1 MNRVFAGTPSS
12 KTAGFASMAAEA
24 SPELLKKEND
34 VLLANGVDK
43 GIAGLIAAIN
53 LIGVEGVILS
63 GKNTQSALDKYNP
76 AFKKNSPNIYANL
89 GKINFVKKAN
99 GIITIMT
106 ENGDDIQIDKIKVKN
121 KANISISTMPA
132 GNLQFDVLS
141 GIKVGKMVVW
151 YDLNFIRLF
160 SADGNLLFDYDKDH
174 SQQKVNVNKDILN

>member
-1 MNRVFAGTPSS
+1 MFQ
-12 KTAGFASMAAEA
+12 
-24 SPELLKKEND
+24 LLLTYPCRISEISCSDKQHQKILHKKIFYHKLGDKKEND

-141 GIKVGKMVVW
+141 GIKVGKNGCLV
-151 YDLNFIRLF
+151 R
-160 SADGNLLFDYDKDH
+160 S
-174 SQQKVNVNKDILN
+174 

>member
-1 MNRVFAGTPSS
+1 
-12 KTAGFASMAAEA
+12 
-24 SPELLKKEND
+24 
-34 VLLANGVDK
+34 
-43 GIAGLIAAIN
+43 
-53 LIGVEGVILS
+53 
-63 GKNTQSALDKYNP
+63 
-76 AFKKNSPNIYANL
+76 
-89 GKINFVKKAN
+89 
-99 GIITIMT
+99 MT